1 MRGSF
6 ARAFDRQATNMPIPP
21 LTFPE
26 VLRGGA
32 VAEVDE
38 LLDAEPRGQR
48 RGEDHAG
55 VRDRVGVVEGH
66 GQKATVRMMGLCDD
80 GIEIVPSGFG
90 SLAPQQRHSPSS
102 EGLSHNWDELPKPI
116 QQWISNTDEGRGV
129 WRTPLVRVQ

>member
-21 LTFPE
+21 LTFSE

-55 VRDRVGVVEGH
+55 VATAWVSS
-66 GQKATVRMMGLCDD
+66 KATVRR
-80 GIEIVPSGFG
+80 PRSG
-90 SLAPQQRHSPSS
+90 
-102 EGLSHNWDELPKPI
+102 
-116 QQWISNTDEGRGV
+116 
-129 WRTPLVRVQ
+129 

>member
-1 MRGSF
+1 MRGTF

-48 RGEDHAG
+48 RGEDQAG
-55 VRDRVGVVEGH
+55 VGDRVDIVEGH
-66 GQKATVRMMGLCDD
+66 GQDDGTVRRWHRESALLTGTD
-80 GIEIVPSGFG
+80 GPLSNAILPAQRAFLRIGHHRQP
-90 SLAPQQRHSPSS
+90 APR
-102 EGLSHNWDELPKPI
+102 WI
-116 QQWISNTDEGRGV
+116 QA
-129 WRTPLVRVQ
+129 

>member
-1 MRGSF
+1 MRGTF

-102 EGLSHNWDELPKPI
+102 EGFSHNWDELPKPI

-129 WRTPLVRVQ
+129 RRTPIVRVQ